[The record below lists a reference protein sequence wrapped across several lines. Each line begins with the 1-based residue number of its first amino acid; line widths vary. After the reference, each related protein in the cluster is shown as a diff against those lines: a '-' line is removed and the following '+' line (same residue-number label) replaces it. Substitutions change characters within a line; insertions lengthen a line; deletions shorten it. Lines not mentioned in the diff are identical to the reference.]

1 MVRMN
6 SDRDKQ
12 KETKRR
18 TVHTEIAKFRS
29 AYFHV
34 ISPNATKYTT
44 KLDKKIILCKPKA
57 VVWR

>member
-1 MVRMN
+1 MN